1 MIARAVENMD
11 IPQAVIP
18 ALAVVVV
25 DRLPGQKVSAQLFLG
40 YKDVLE
46 NVAVRCPWMIRRVA
60 VDVTFGVDGP
70 PAPPVGIEG
79 TGPSLRFKRMIFLF
93 RPPAPSTLL
102 AAESTIT
109 PLARLYLNLF

>member
-1 MIARAVENMD
+1 MPCMIARAVENMD

-46 NVAVRCPWMIRRVA
+46 NVAIGRARVIRRVA
-60 VDVTFGVDGP
+60 VDIAVSVDGP
-70 PAPPVGIEG
+70 PAPPVGVERAG
-79 TGPSLRFKRMIFLF
+79 LVAGAFLS
-93 RPPAPSTLL
+93 RPPPINTCAATKTAP
-102 AAESTIT
+102 A
-109 PLARLYLNLF
+109 PLAIPGSHHL